1 MRMKQI
7 ALALLAVATI
17 ALPSTAQQP
26 MKPERQIDT
35 RQAAMTM
42 IGYNFGSL
50 SAMAH
55 NKKPYDKDE
64 ALLNATIVANVSALP
79 KRFFGPGTDK
89 GHDTEAL
96 PKIWENKAD
105 FEKRMDKMHEEAL
118 KLPDVV
124 SAGDMDA
131 FKKQVSETG
140 KACKSCHDEYKKKD

>member
-1 MRMKQI
+1 MRYKI
-7 ALALLAVATI
+7 ALALLATTAV

-50 SAMAH
+50 SAMAQG
-55 NKKPYDKDE
+55 KKPYDKDE
-64 ALLNATIVANVSALP
+64 AALNATIVANVSALP

-96 PKIWENKAD
+96 AKIWEKHDD
-105 FEKRMDKMHEEAL
+105 FDRRMDKMHEEAM
-118 KLPDVV
+118 KLPEVV
-124 SAGDMDA
+124 RAGDMEA